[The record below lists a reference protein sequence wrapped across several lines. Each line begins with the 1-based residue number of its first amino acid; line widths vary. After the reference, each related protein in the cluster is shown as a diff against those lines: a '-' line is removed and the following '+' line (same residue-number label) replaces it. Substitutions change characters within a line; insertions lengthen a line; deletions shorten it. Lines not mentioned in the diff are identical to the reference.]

1 MIIQLDQNEFLALGK
16 GTVLT
21 FKSIEGTQ
29 RVGIESS
36 QAGTLVNGQWQ
47 GGRWLNGDQTHQ
59 GRHIHL
65 YAGGWSM
72 QRFKLYRYE

>member
-1 MIIQLDQNEFLALGK
+1 MIIQLGEDEFIALGK

-21 FKSIEGTQ
+21 SETIAGSE
-29 RVGIESS
+29 RVGIESAQS
-36 QAGTLVNGQWQ
+36 GAYEQGKWQ
-47 GGRWLNGDQTHQ
+47 GRRWLNGDQTHQ

-65 YAGGWSM
+65 HDSEWSM